1 LQKDSRNWQIECC
14 QLCSARQFHKELK
27 EVPMHKNS
35 SLLFGITLVILALLA
50 LGGTLL
56 GRIAGSGVSAFQNWP
71 LAVIGG
77 GLLFCIPPFIFGKN
91 RGLGGLFIPGVP
103 VLTTG
108 LLLFAASVTG
118 NWGLWGI
125 FWPLEV
131 VGVAVGFLMAAIFL
145 RVAWLTLPASI
156 VGFTGLALQ
165 FSALTGLWEAWAALW
180 TVVPFSVGL
189 PLLLIGIFQKM
200 DGVKLAG
207 MIVLAFAGLA
217 FAVMAA
223 IIGSSS
229 PIITIGGPIL
239 ILVVGVLLIL
249 SALFGKKAAA

>member
-1 LQKDSRNWQIECC
+1 MQKNT
-14 QLCSARQFHKELK
+14 
-27 EVPMHKNS
+27 
-35 SLLFGITLVILALLA
+35 SLLFGITLVILAFLA
-50 LGGTLL
+50 LGGNLL
-56 GRIAGSGVSAFQNWP
+56 ARMGGGGVSAFHSWP

-77 GLLFCIPPFIFGKN
+77 GLLFCVPPFIFRQN

-118 NWGLWGI
+118 NWSLWGI

-131 VGVAVGFLMAAIFL
+131 IGVAVGFVMAAIFL
-145 RVAWLTLPASI
+145 RVVWLTIPASI
-156 VGFTGLALQ
+156 IGLTGLVLQFCAFTGLWA
-165 FSALTGLWEAWAALW
+165 AWAVLW

-189 PLLLIGIFQKM
+189 PLLLIGIFRKM

-207 MIVLAFAGLA
+207 IIVIAFAGLA

-229 PIITIGGPIL
+229 PIITIGGPVL
-239 ILVVGVLLIL
+239 ILLVGAIMII
-249 SALFGKKAAA
+249 SALFGKKNASA